1 VSWFYLKTLKRSMEV
16 KMKALTNTENIIK
29 VDPRDIVHFA
39 RFIKDFIA
47 WKREERD
54 KADINLYVSRA
65 EPSVILVPVY
75 RYSAFSL
82 GGKLIPNFRY
92 EDVIKLENLSYYRPF
107 TLPKKSKV
115 RFKITVDNNPEIM
128 RTSSLSISVS
138 HPTIY
143 GYTIYL
149 EPNDID
155 IEFFER
161 DFRILSLAEGRDYS
175 KSLDFAES
183 KIIDCLHHLEDG
195 MFIVLS
201 FLYMIYSGGYTDY
214 AENKFFFPFTEIF
227 RSYGKTFEGALSV
240 AKEVS
245 LFIG

>member
-1 VSWFYLKTLKRSMEV
+1 MEV
-16 KMKALTNTENIIK
+16 LTKTKNIIK

-39 RFIKDFIA
+39 RFIRDFIA

-54 KADINLYVSRA
+54 KADINLYVSWA

-82 GGKLIPNFRY
+82 GGKLIPDLKY
-92 EDVIKLENLSYYRPF
+92 KDIIKLENLSYYRPF

-115 RFKITVDNNPEIM
+115 RFKVTVDDGPEIM
-128 RTSSLSISVS
+128 RASSLGISVS

-143 GYTIYL
+143 GYTMYL
-149 EPNDID
+149 EPDDID
-155 IEFFER
+155 MEFFER
-161 DFRILSLAEGRDYS
+161 DFRILSLAEGKDYS
-175 KSLDFAES
+175 KSLDFANSE
-183 KIIDCLHHLEDG
+183 IIDCLHHLEDS

-227 RSYGKTFEGALSV
+227 RSYGETFEEALFV

-245 LFIG
+245 MFIG